1 MHKQLG
7 HEAQLD
13 EATAEL
19 LAGASV
25 EIEAPTRMTSA
36 LQMKL
41 CQIFTMTHFMEAT
54 CCFE

>member
-7 HEAQLD
+7 HEEQLD

-19 LAGASV
+19 LAGAGV

-41 CQIFTMTHFMEAT
+41 CQIFTMTHSMEAT
-54 CCFE
+54 CCSE